1 MDISVLD
8 RDFKIAFETTDYT
21 QHQEFT
27 KELLASNETEIITY
41 HFNLLKKRENW
52 KLYQQVRQAF
62 LKRGV
67 EGEKFLIT
75 RMKSEDDPELQ
86 GDALFLLGLLRSK
99 EALALARSFVGH
111 QDPDHR
117 YKACVVLGWIG
128 TENDID
134 ILRDLLLNDPKALIR
149 GYAATAQ
156 RQLWRRLPETK
167 SKILASLKKALEN
180 EVDEE
185 ALSLI
190 IISIQT
196 ILNKGLGLKE
206 DINEG
211 RITGNIQNA
220 RSRALKALEK

>member
-1 MDISVLD
+1 MDISALD
-8 RDFKIAFETTDYT
+8 RDYKIAFETTDYT
-21 QHQEFT
+21 QHQRFT
-27 KELLASNETEIITY
+27 KELLASNEMEIISY
-41 HFNLLKKRENW
+41 HFNLLKNRENW

-62 LKRGV
+62 LKRGDD
-67 EGEKFLIT
+67 GEKFLIT
-75 RMKSEDDPELQ
+75 RIKTEDDPELQ

-99 EALALARSFVGH
+99 EALALARSFVSH

-117 YKACVVLGWIG
+117 YKACVVLGWVG
-128 TENDID
+128 AENDID
-134 ILRDLLLNDPKALIR
+134 ILRDLLLNDSEAFIR

-167 SKILASLKKALEN
+167 SKILANLKRALEN

>member
-1 MDISVLD
+1 MDISALD

-27 KELLASNETEIITY
+27 KELLASNETEIISY

-67 EGEKFLIT
+67 EGENFLIM

-99 EALALARSFVGH
+99 EALALARSFVSH

-167 SKILASLKKALEN
+167 SKILANLKKALGS
-180 EVDEE
+180 EVDED
-185 ALSLI
+185 AISLI
-190 IISIQT
+190 IVSIQT

-206 DINEG
+206 DIHEG
-211 RITGNIQNA
+211 KITGNVQNA
-220 RSRALKALEK
+220 RNKALKALE